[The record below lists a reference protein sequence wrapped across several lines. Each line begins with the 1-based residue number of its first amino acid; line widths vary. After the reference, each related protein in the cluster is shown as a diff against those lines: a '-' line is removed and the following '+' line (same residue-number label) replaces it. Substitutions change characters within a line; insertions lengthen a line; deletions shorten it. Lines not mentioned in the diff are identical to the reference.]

1 MISTT
6 DLIVISDLHLA
17 AERDRGLFRADT
29 DLADFLLWVFEEA
42 KDSFLV
48 LNGDILDFLVGE
60 NGSKTITIDEAD
72 LKVKRIIEH
81 HPEVFDA
88 LTEIAHSPKHQL
100 FILSGNHDP
109 ELANPIA
116 QSIIEER
123 LRGKRFTPNIRW
135 VTGGNALLTQVGN
148 SKILIEHGD
157 LFDDFNRVDYGELH
171 RSTAHLSRMLDFDS
185 YKVPPGSSLVE
196 NSSPLRQKYP
206 WIDSIKPISRK
217 TFPLIWAFAKQE
229 LNSQQLEMFQK
240 VILDG
245 VDAGSNWLIRKGK
258 EIFGISPFLD
268 SDDSFAEWRNE
279 EIQDPTTLSE
289 REIAKLIRR
298 LKKVSAEDGSFD
310 VEGVEDNPLK
320 NKYLKKYAREK
331 QISAVIHG
339 HTHSAKSYAIPNGD
353 VLGLSSE
360 LLYLNSGTWGR
371 LLQLPKKE
379 NSDDSWKEFLNNL
392 DAGVDNSFNR
402 LTFVRIT
409 QDTKIK
415 AFVNEWKSK
424 AKEPLEECEQE
435 SVKKRWQGRIK
446 ELSVKYLDEST
457 KTWK

>member
-1 MISTT
+1 MISTK

-29 DLADFLLWVFEEA
+29 DLADFLLWVFEEV

-48 LNGDILDFLVGE
+48 LNGDILDFLVAE
-60 NGSKTITIDEAD
+60 VGSKTIAINESD

-88 LTEIAHSPKHQL
+88 LSKLANSSRHQL

-109 ELANPIA
+109 ELANPIV
-116 QSIIEER
+116 QSIVESR
-123 LRGKRFTPNIRW
+123 LRGTNFTPNIRW
-135 VTGGNALLTQVGN
+135 ITGGHALLAQLGN
-148 SKILIEHGD
+148 NTVLIEHGD

-171 RSTAHLSRMLDFDS
+171 RSTAHLSRRLDFDKYEPS
-185 YKVPPGSSLVE
+185 PGSSLVE

-229 LNSQQLEMFQK
+229 LNSQQLGMFQK

-258 EIFGISPFLD
+258 EIFGVSPFLD

-310 VEGVEDNPLK
+310 VEAVEDNPLK
-320 NKYLKKYAREK
+320 TKYLKKYAKEK

-339 HTHSAKSYAIPNGD
+339 HTHSAKSYTIANGD
-353 VLGLSSE
+353 VLGITSE
-360 LLYLNSGTWGR
+360 LLYLNSGTWGK
-371 LLQLPKKE
+371 LLQLPEKE
-379 NSDDSWKEFLNNL
+379 DSDGSWKEFLADL
-392 DAGVDNSFNR
+392 EAGIDNSFNR
-402 LTFVRIT
+402 LTFVQIT
-409 QDTKIK
+409 QDTKVK
-415 AFVNEWKSK
+415 ASLNEWK
-424 AKEPLEECEQE
+424 
-435 SVKKRWQGRIK
+435 QGRIEELAVKCLDRASKIWKK
-446 ELSVKYLDEST
+446 EK
-457 KTWK
+457 